1 MYVRFFR
8 DIIPGCK
15 IFLDIIPGC
24 KIEQKFAEK
33 SVIVNIERGSR
44 GLDVVFVGHRTGHQ
58 LSSKA
63 FL

>member
-1 MYVRFFR
+1 MLQVVRLFR
-8 DIIPGCK
+8 
-15 IFLDIIPGC
+15 DIIPGC

-63 FL
+63 LL